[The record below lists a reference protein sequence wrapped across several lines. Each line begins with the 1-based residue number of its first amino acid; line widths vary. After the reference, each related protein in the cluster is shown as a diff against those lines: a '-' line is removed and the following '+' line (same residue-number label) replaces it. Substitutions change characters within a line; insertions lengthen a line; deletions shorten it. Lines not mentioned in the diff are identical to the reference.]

1 MGTERRT
8 EMAVL
13 MLLLLLL
20 RLGSWPETGGQP
32 SWKDA
37 RRLARRLSEMLPL
50 SRL

>member
-8 EMAVL
+8 EIAVL
-13 MLLLLLL
+13 MLLLLL
-20 RLGSWPETGGQP
+20 RWGSWPETGGQP
-32 SWKDA
+32 SWKDV

>member
-8 EMAVL
+8 EMAAL
-13 MLLLLLL
+13 MLLL
-20 RLGSWPETGGQP
+20 RWGSWPETGGQP